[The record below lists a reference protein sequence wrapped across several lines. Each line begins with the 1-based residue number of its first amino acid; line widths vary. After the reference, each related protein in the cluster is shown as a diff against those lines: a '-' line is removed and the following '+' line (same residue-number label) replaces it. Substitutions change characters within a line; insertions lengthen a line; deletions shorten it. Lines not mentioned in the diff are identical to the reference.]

1 MSEIDAKSERTRT
14 FPIDSAG
21 RYVLRVAVS
30 GAEGTAFKVEFGGS
44 AFQLM
49 N

>member
-1 MSEIDAKSERTRT
+1 MSEIDAKSERTRA
-14 FPIDSAG
+14 FPIDSTG
-21 RYVLRVAVS
+21 RYILRVGVS